1 MSTVI
6 GAVCV
11 FLLEN
16 QAAIASSLIANAS
29 YDAIK
34 KIFNFSSLKNKIS
47 KFFIDE
53 EQVEEYLRKI
63 CEEKPNNPHKPER
76 DIEDIYENTTKSQY
90 NSEIFEDIKEW
101 VLENKNTINETINM
115 NFKNESGFNIGIQ
128 NAQEIYNIQGDYN
141 IKND

>member
-1 MSTVI
+1 MNTVI
-6 GAVCV
+6 AAVCG

-16 QAAIASSLIANAS
+16 HAAIASSVIASAS

-34 KIFNFSSLKNKIS
+34 KIFNFSALKKKLS
-47 KFFIDE
+47 KFFTDE
-53 EQVEEYLRKI
+53 KQIEEYLRKI
-63 CEEKPNNPHKPER
+63 CEESSTNPHKPTR
-76 DIEDIYENTTKSQY
+76 DIEDIYEETTNSQY

-101 VLENKNTINETINM
+101 LLENKDLINSSINM

-141 IKND
+141 TKKE